1 MNWWNSKEQGSAL
14 MYILMMIK
22 EIEFNIRCELH
33 LVRECCV
40 NLRISLILKS
50 SIIQEH
56 LRGISAQNTEDPS
69 STLQSFC
76 SKTEVKPHTLLSFFF
91 MGLLLLRC
99 KWSLYVHLKRVKGR
113 PHICLFMGVC
123 GRFGVRLSLEH
134 ERVTVLQERFNF
146 LILKGVG
153 FLNIFPKFSCS

>member
-56 LRGISAQNTEDPS
+56 LRGISARNTEDPS

-76 SKTEVKPHTLLSFFF
+76 SKTEVKPHTLLSFFLWVCF
-91 MGLLLLRC
+91 SYGVNEVYMCTWRGWKAGLIFAYSWGFVADLGSD
-99 KWSLYVHLKRVKGR
+99 WVWNMKGSQFYR
-113 PHICLFMGVC
+113 NGSI
-123 GRFGVRLSLEH
+123 S
-134 ERVTVLQERFNF
+134 
-146 LILKGVG
+146 
-153 FLNIFPKFSCS
+153 